1 MSIET
6 IVLKLQRGDSLETD
20 KEKAQNV
27 EHRNFQFSVV
37 KDLLELYKEKAQNI
51 EHRNG
56 VIALEEL
63 SLLPDDKEKAQNVER
78 RNKVAFIP

>member
-1 MSIET
+1 MENIKKKLKTLSIET

-37 KDLLELYKEKAQNI
+37 KDLLELYKEKAQNV
-51 EHRNG
+51 EHRNAF
-56 VIALEEL
+56 VLQL
-63 SLLPDDKEKAQNVER
+63 SKSKRLA
-78 RNKVAFIP
+78 